1 MDSGTTLTY
10 LNNAAYLAV
19 VQVTLNP
26 NPKPWCMDH
35 MVSLVWYV
43 CVCVY
48 QCWVLLE
55 FYGSGSKK
63 LN

>member
-10 LNNAAYLAV
+10 LNNDAYNAV

-35 MVSLVWYV
+35 MVSLVVISV
-43 CVCVY
+43 CVCASVGFS
-48 QCWVLLE
+48 WVLW
-55 FYGSGSKK
+55 FWF
-63 LN
+63 

>member
-10 LNNAAYLAV
+10 LNNDAYNAV

-35 MVSLVWYV
+35 MVSLVWYL
-43 CVCVY
+43 CVCVPVLGVS
-48 QCWVLLE
+48 WVLW
-55 FYGSGSKK
+55 FWF
-63 LN
+63 